1 VSHAAVFTHTFAVP
15 SSAIDE
21 YGHVNNVMYVQ
32 WMQDAAIRHVR
43 SITDFTSADNRG
55 WSARE
60 HRIEY
65 LLPAFEGEQIEVRT
79 WVAEVKR
86 VRIIRRYE
94 FRRKPDDTLIARGST
109 QWIYVELSSGRP
121 LPIPAEV
128 LSLFPVM
135 ADSTDAAAAS

>member
-1 VSHAAVFTHTFAVP
+1 VHTHTFTVP

-32 WMQDAAIRHVR
+32 WMQDAAVRHVR
-43 SITDFTSADNRG
+43 SITEFTDAENRG
-55 WSARE
+55 WFARE

-86 VRIIRRYE
+86 VRILRKYE
-94 FRRKPDDTLIARGST
+94 FRRTQDDTLIARGST

-135 ADSTDAAAAS
+135 AESADAAGAS

>member
-1 VSHAAVFTHTFAVP
+1 VSPEAVFTHAFTVP

-43 SITDFTSADNRG
+43 SITEFKDAENRG
-55 WSARE
+55 WFARE

-79 WVAEVKR
+79 WVAEVRR
-86 VRIIRRYE
+86 VRILRKYE
-94 FRRKPDDTLIARGST
+94 FRRRPDDALIARGST

-128 LSLFPVM
+128 LNLFPVM
-135 ADSTDAAAAS
+135 AESADSAGNS

>member
-1 VSHAAVFTHTFAVP
+1 
-15 SSAIDE
+15 
-21 YGHVNNVMYVQ
+21 M
-32 WMQDAAIRHVR
+32 DAGGRHSPR
-43 SITDFTSADNRG
+43 AFDHGLASTDNRG
-55 WSARE
+55 WFAHE

-79 WVAEVKR
+79 WVAEVRR
-86 VRIIRRYE
+86 VRILRKYE

-109 QWIYVELSSGRP
+109 QWIYVDLSSGRP

-135 ADSTDAAAAS
+135 DKSADAARSS

>member
-1 VSHAAVFTHTFAVP
+1 MSREAVFTHAFTIP
-15 SSAIDE
+15 PSAIDE
-21 YGHVNNVMYVQ
+21 YGHVNNVTYVQ

-43 SITDFTSADNRG
+43 SITDFASADNRG
-55 WSARE
+55 WFARE

-79 WVAEVKR
+79 WVAEVRR
-86 VRIIRRYE
+86 VRILRRYE

-135 ADSTDAAAAS
+135 DEKADESGTS

>member
-1 VSHAAVFTHTFAVP
+1 VSHAAVFTHAFAVP

-43 SITDFTSADNRG
+43 SITEFKDAENRG
-55 WSARE
+55 WFARE

-135 ADSTDAAAAS
+135 ADSPDAAAAS

>member
-1 VSHAAVFTHTFAVP
+1 MSQAAVFTHTFTVP

-32 WMQDAAIRHVR
+32 WMQDAAVRHVR
-43 SITDFTSADNRG
+43 SVTEFQDAENRG
-55 WSARE
+55 WFARE

-86 VRIIRRYE
+86 VRILRKYE
-94 FRRKPDDTLIARGST
+94 FRRKQDDTLIARGST

-128 LSLFPVM
+128 LNLFPVM
-135 ADSTDAAAAS
+135 AETADAAGTS

>member
-1 VSHAAVFTHTFAVP
+1 VHTHTFTVP

-32 WMQDAAIRHVR
+32 WMQDAAVRHVR
-43 SITDFTSADNRG
+43 SITEFKDAENRG
-55 WSARE
+55 WFARE

-86 VRIIRRYE
+86 VRILRKYE
-94 FRRKPDDTLIARGST
+94 FRRTQDDTLIARGST

-135 ADSTDAAAAS
+135 AESADAAGAS